1 MRSQRLIVPPPAG
14 HASCKVVRLSLFLER
29 VSGSIV
35 SKAIIKSFKNAL
47 CAYFSQ
53 IGIRE
58 VRKLVSQI
66 GLYEVHKSVSQIGLY
81 EDHKLV
87 FRIGLHGIQTLVSKR
102 SLSSRLCAPLERG
115 LGTVP

>member
-14 HASCKVVRLSLFLER
+14 HADCGALRSSLFLET
-29 VSGSIV
+29 VSVSIA
-35 SKAIIKSFKNAL
+35 SKTIVKSFKNAL

-53 IGIRE
+53 IGLYE
-58 VRKLVSQI
+58 VHKLVSQI
-66 GLYEVHKSVSQIGLY
+66 GLYE
-81 EDHKLV
+81 DRKLV

-102 SLSSRLCAPLERG
+102 SLSSRLCAPREWG